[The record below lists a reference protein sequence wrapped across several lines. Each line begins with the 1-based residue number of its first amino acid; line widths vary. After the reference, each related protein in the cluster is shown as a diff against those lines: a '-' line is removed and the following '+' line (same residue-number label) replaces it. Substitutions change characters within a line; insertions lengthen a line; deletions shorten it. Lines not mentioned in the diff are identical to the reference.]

1 MADKKVEAG
10 AELQR
15 LLRDE
20 FQRVAGLKEA
30 DQARLLELIQEARR
44 QQREALA
51 RAQEHALRFV
61 PALLRKPLLK
71 LFTE

>member
-1 MADKKVEAG
+1 MPDPKP
-10 AELQR
+10 ELQK
-15 LLRDE
+15 LLRGE
-20 FQRVAGLKEA
+20 YTLVAGLGEA
-30 DQARLLELIQEARR
+30 DRTRLLALIQEARR

>member
-1 MADKKVEAG
+1 MADPKAD
-10 AELQR
+10 LQR

-20 FQRVAGLKEA
+20 YKLVAGLGEA
-30 DQARLLELIQEARR
+30 DRTRLLALIQDARR
-44 QQREALA
+44 QQRDALA
-51 RAQEHALRFV
+51 QAQEHALRFV

>member
-1 MADKKVEAG
+1 MADPRPD
-10 AELQR
+10 LQR

-20 FQRVAGLKEA
+20 FKLVASLKA
-30 DQARLLELIQEARR
+30 DEQARLLALIQDARR
-44 QQREALA
+44 QQRDALA
-51 RAQEHALRFV
+51 TAQEHALRFV